1 MHFRF
6 PCHLFI
12 KLHYRRP
19 QTVAL
24 TAHKILETNPD
35 HRHRIPEQLEDN
47 MGDKAWD
54 KRNTRPGV
62 DTPKTALRTPTINW
76 ETRPETSERQDPGGG
91 NWLLTSLVILFTREK
106 MQKKNARQN
115 APKIQGIFLS
125 FQKIQL
131 DKFMSRIFLH
141 HSQKHL
147 AMAPWGATDGRATVP
162 LDPIEDGKFGQQ
174 PFFHSKTKP
183 PNSRTTSRR
192 PKILLSYGSTI
203 LSHATAYEIS
213 PVHASNYLQK
223 ACTKTNGCIVCDE
236 KWRDVLCCITRTR
249 GNGSVNY

>member
-1 MHFRF
+1 MIAPLAIGNPIPTKAQINYVSHGM
-6 PCHLFI
+6 PCCRGCSCVAISMETELF
-12 KLHYRRP
+12 
-19 QTVAL
+19 
-24 TAHKILETNPD
+24 
-35 HRHRIPEQLEDN
+35 
-47 MGDKAWD
+47 
-54 KRNTRPGV
+54 
-62 DTPKTALRTPTINW
+62 
-76 ETRPETSERQDPGGG
+76 
-91 NWLLTSLVILFTREK
+91 
-106 MQKKNARQN
+106 
-115 APKIQGIFLS
+115 FLS
-125 FQKIQL
+125 SCQI
-131 DKFMSRIFLH
+131 
-141 HSQKHL
+141 HL

-162 LDPIEDGKFGQQ
+162 LDPVEDGKFGQQ

-203 LSHATAYEIS
+203 HVSHATAYEIS